1 MAFRSFSQVVGAT
14 PVELYTAQPGDV
26 DVWIR
31 VTNYEVS
38 IGGSDAQTFRIDG
51 SEEFHSKV
59 RPGDQIFAV
68 RSTSSNVQTHV
79 LVRSA

>member
-1 MAFRSFSQVVGAT
+1 MAFRSFSQVVGAS

-31 VTNYEVS
+31 TTSYDVN
-38 IGGSDAQTFRIDG
+38 IGGGDAQTFRIRSDDG
-51 SEEFHSKV
+51 FHSRV

-68 RSTSSNVQTHV
+68 RSSGSNVLTHV